1 MRSCDH
7 FVISLIRYVIVDLL
21 KAKWI
26 SYIKKSFFR
35 QFFAF
40 SIYFCISTVAF
51 TLRHNQET
59 MQDCPANATNA
70 TWSNMTEDL
79 DPVTLLS
86 TTLPDLDL
94 DITESLLEVANR
106 RWVSFALTSHLPAY
120 SPPWRAA

>member
-1 MRSCDH
+1 MS
-7 FVISLIRYVIVDLL
+7 VIRYVIVDLL
-21 KAKWI
+21 KAKWV

-79 DPVTLLS
+79 DPVTLLT

-94 DITESLLEVANR
+94 DITESLLEMANR
-106 RWVSFALTSHLPAY
+106 RWVSFALTSLPPAY
-120 SPPWRAA
+120 SPPWKAP

>member
-1 MRSCDH
+1 MS
-7 FVISLIRYVIVDLL
+7 VIRYVIVDLL
-21 KAKWI
+21 KAKWV

-70 TWSNMTEDL
+70 TNATWSNMTEDL
-79 DPVTLLS
+79 DPVTLLT

-94 DITESLLEVANR
+94 DITESLLEMANR
-106 RWVSFALTSHLPAY
+106 R
-120 SPPWRAA
+120 

>member
-1 MRSCDH
+1 M
-7 FVISLIRYVIVDLL
+7 DLL

-79 DPVTLLS
+79 DPVTLLT
-86 TTLPDLDL
+86 TTLPELDL

-106 RWVSFALTSHLPAY
+106 RWVSFALTAHLPAY